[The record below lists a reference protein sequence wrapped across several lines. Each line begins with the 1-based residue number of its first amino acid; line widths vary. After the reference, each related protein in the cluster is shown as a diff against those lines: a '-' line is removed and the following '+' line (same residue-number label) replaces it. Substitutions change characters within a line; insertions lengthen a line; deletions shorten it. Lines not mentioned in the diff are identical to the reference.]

1 MDQERYVRVSE
12 KKGTSMSEAKK
23 DVVALVGAGGIGIAI
38 ARRVAQGKHLVVTSR
53 THEKAERIAESLRMD
68 GFDASGVACDLGS
81 REDILAVIERCQQ
94 FGPITNVICAGGV
107 SPSQAPIAEIL
118 RVDLYGSSVLLEE
131 FGKVIAPGGSGVV
144 VSSQSGHRLP
154 DLGTEQ
160 NWALAM
166 TPTEE
171 LLDLPFLT
179 EDEVG
184 TTLRAYQYA
193 KRCNVLRVQS
203 AACEWGRRD
212 ARVFSISPGIIMTPL
227 AFDELNGPRGEGYRK
242 MLELM
247 PAKRAGTVDEMGALV
262 AFLMGPEAGFIT
274 GTDILCDGGST
285 AAYWYGDLQ
294 YLQEG
299 WSKS

>member
-1 MDQERYVRVSE
+1 
-12 KKGTSMSEAKK
+12 MSESKKK
-23 DVVALVGAGGIGIAI
+23 DVVVLVGAGGIGIAI

-53 THEKAERIAESLRMD
+53 TQDKANRIAEGLRME
-68 GFDASGVACDLGS
+68 GFDATGVSCDLGS
-81 REDILAVIERCQQ
+81 RDDILAVIEHAQQ
-94 FGPITNVICAGGV
+94 FGSITNVICAGGV

-131 FGKVIAPGGSGVV
+131 FGKVIALGGSGVV

-154 DLGTEQ
+154 ALTQEQ

-171 LLDLPFLT
+171 LLDLDFLS
-179 EDEVG
+179 EEAIG

-193 KRCNVLRVQS
+193 KRCNVLRVQ
-203 AACEWGRRD
+203 AQACEWGRRGV
-212 ARVFSISPGIIMTPL
+212 RVFSISPGIIMTPL

-242 MLELM
+242 MLDLM

-262 AFLMGPEAGFIT
+262 AFLMGPEATFIT

-299 WSKS
+299 WAQS

>member
-1 MDQERYVRVSE
+1 MADI
-12 KKGTSMSEAKK
+12 KK
-23 DVVALVGAGGIGIAI
+23 DVVVLVGAGGIGIAI
-38 ARRVAQGKHLVVTSR
+38 ARRVAQGKHLVVTTLTQEETKR
-53 THEKAERIAESLRMD
+53 VVERLKKD
-68 GFDASGVACDLGS
+68 GFDVTGVACDLSS
-81 REDILAVIERCQQ
+81 RDDILAVIEHARQ

-107 SPSQAPIAEIL
+107 SPSQAPIARIL
-118 RVDLYGSSVLLEE
+118 RVDLYGTSVLLEE

-154 DLGTEQ
+154 ALAQEQ

-171 LLDLPFLT
+171 LLDLDFLS
-179 EDEVG
+179 EEAIG

-203 AACEWGRRD
+203 QACEWGKRG

-227 AFDELNGPRGEGYRK
+227 AFDELDGPRGEGYRK
-242 MLELM
+242 MLDLM

-262 AFLMGPEAGFIT
+262 AFLMGPEATFIT
-274 GTDILCDGGST
+274 GTDILCDGGCT

-299 WSKS
+299 WSQS

>member
-1 MDQERYVRVSE
+1 MADI
-12 KKGTSMSEAKK
+12 KK
-23 DVVALVGAGGIGIAI
+23 DVVVLVGAGGIGIAI
-38 ARRVAQGKHLVVTSR
+38 ARRVAQGKHLVVT
-53 THEKAERIAESLRMD
+53 TLTQEETKHVAERLKKD
-68 GFDASGVACDLGS
+68 GFDVTGVACDLS
-81 REDILAVIERCQQ
+81 KRTDIVAVIEHAQQ

-107 SPSQAPIAEIL
+107 SPSQAPIAQIL
-118 RVDLYGSSVLLEE
+118 RVDLYGTSVLLEE

-154 DLGTEQ
+154 ALAQEQ

-171 LLDLPFLT
+171 LLDLDFLS
-179 EDEVG
+179 EEAIG

-203 AACEWGRRD
+203 QACEWGKRG

-227 AFDELNGPRGEGYRK
+227 AFDELDGPRGEGYRK
-242 MLELM
+242 MLDLM

-262 AFLMGPEAGFIT
+262 AFLMGPEATFVT

-299 WSKS
+299 WAQS

>member
-1 MDQERYVRVSE
+1 ME
-12 KKGTSMSEAKK
+12 GTKK

-38 ARRVAQGKHLVVTSR
+38 ARRVAQGKHLVVTCHNQEMTDR
-53 THEKAERIAESLRMD
+53 VMESLRKE
-68 GFDASGVACDLGS
+68 GFDVSGLVCDLGS
-81 REDILAVIERCQQ
+81 REDVLAVIDHCQQ

-144 VSSQSGHRLP
+144 VSSQSGHRLS
-154 DLGTEQ
+154 DLGQEQ

-171 LLDLPFLT
+171 LLDLDFLA
-179 EDEVG
+179 EEKIG

-203 AACEWGRRD
+203 AACEWGARG

-247 PAKRAGTVDEMGALV
+247 PARRAGTVDEMGALV

-274 GTDILCDGGST
+274 GTDVLCDGGST
-285 AAYWYGDLQ
+285 AAYWFGDLQ

-299 WSKS
+299 WSQS

>member
-1 MDQERYVRVSE
+1 MADI
-12 KKGTSMSEAKK
+12 KK
-23 DVVALVGAGGIGIAI
+23 DVVVLVGAGGIGIAI
-38 ARRVAQGKHLVVTSR
+38 ARRVAQGKHLVVTTLTQEETKR
-53 THEKAERIAESLRMD
+53 VAERLKKD
-68 GFDASGVACDLGS
+68 GFDVTGVACDLS
-81 REDILAVIERCQQ
+81 KRTDIVAVIEHAQQ

-107 SPSQAPIAEIL
+107 SPSQAPIAQIL
-118 RVDLYGSSVLLEE
+118 RVDLYGTSVLLEE
-131 FGKVIAPGGSGVV
+131 FGKVIAPSGSGVV

-154 DLGTEQ
+154 ALAQEQ

-171 LLDLPFLT
+171 LLDLDFLS
-179 EDEVG
+179 EEAIG

-203 AACEWGRRD
+203 QACEWGKRG

-227 AFDELNGPRGEGYRK
+227 AFDELDGPRGEGYRK
-242 MLELM
+242 MLDLM

-262 AFLMGPEAGFIT
+262 AFLMGPEATFIT
-274 GTDILCDGGST
+274 GTDILCDGGCT

-299 WSKS
+299 WSQS

>member
-1 MDQERYVRVSE
+1 MAEIE
-12 KKGTSMSEAKK
+12 KN
-23 DVVALVGAGGIGIAI
+23 VVVLVGAGGIGIAI
-38 ARRVAQGKHLVVTSR
+38 ARRVAQGKHLVVTSLTQEETDR
-53 THEKAERIAESLRMD
+53 VVERLRMD
-68 GFDASGVACDLGS
+68 GFDVTGVACDLGS
-81 REDILAVIERCQQ
+81 REDILAVIEHARK

-107 SPSQAPIAEIL
+107 SPSQAPIAQIL
-118 RVDLYGSSVLLEE
+118 RVDLYGTSVLLEE

-154 DLGTEQ
+154 ALTQEQ

-171 LLDLPFLT
+171 LLDLGFLS
-179 EDEVG
+179 EEAIG

-203 AACEWGRRD
+203 QACEWGKRG

-242 MLELM
+242 MLDLM

-262 AFLMGPEAGFIT
+262 AFLMGPEATFIT
-274 GTDILCDGGST
+274 GTDILCDGGCT

-294 YLQEG
+294 YLQEN

>member
-1 MDQERYVRVSE
+1 MAES
-12 KKGTSMSEAKK
+12 KK
-23 DVVALVGAGGIGIAI
+23 DVVVLVGAGGIGVAI
-38 ARRVAQGKHLVVTSR
+38 ARRVAVGKHLVVTSHTQEATEEVVR
-53 THEKAERIAESLRMD
+53 TLQMQ
-68 GFDASGVACDLGS
+68 GFEVSGLKCDLGT
-81 REDILAVIERCQQ
+81 RDDILAVIEHAQQ

-131 FGKVIAPGGSGVV
+131 FGRVIAPGGSGVV

-154 DLGTEQ
+154 DLGAEH

-179 EDEVG
+179 EEKIG

-203 AACEWGRRD
+203 AACEWGKRG

-227 AFDELNGPRGEGYRK
+227 AFDELNGPRGEGYRR

>member
-1 MDQERYVRVSE
+1 MAQQNQ
-12 KKGTSMSEAKK
+12 K

-38 ARRVAQGKHLVVTSR
+38 ARRVAVGKHLVVTSR
-53 THEKAERIAESLRMD
+53 TQEKADRIAADLQRD
-68 GFDASGVACDLGS
+68 GFETTGVACDLGS
-81 REDILAVIERCQQ
+81 RVDILAVIEHCQQ

-154 DLGTEQ
+154 ALTQEQ

-171 LLDLPFLT
+171 LLGLDFLS
-179 EDEVG
+179 EEAIG
-184 TTLRAYQYA
+184 TTLHAYQYA
-193 KRCNVLRVQS
+193 KRCNVLRVQ
-203 AACEWGRRD
+203 AQACEWGKRG

-242 MLELM
+242 MLDLM

-262 AFLMGPEAGFIT
+262 AFLMGPEATFIT

-294 YLQEG
+294 YLQEN

>member
-1 MDQERYVRVSE
+1 MT
-12 KKGTSMSEAKK
+12 GKK
-23 DVVALVGAGGIGIAI
+23 DVVVLVGAGGIGIAI

-53 THEKAERIAESLRMD
+53 TQDKAERIAEDLQKE
-68 GFDASGVACDLGS
+68 GFDATGVACDLGS
-81 REDILAVIERCQQ
+81 RADIIAVIEHAQQ
-94 FGPITNVICAGGV
+94 FGLITNVICAGGV
-107 SPSQAPIAEIL
+107 SPSQAPITEIL

-154 DLGTEQ
+154 DLGK
-160 NWALAM
+160 
-166 TPTEE
+166 PTEE
-171 LLDLPFLT
+171 LLDLPFLS
-179 EDEVG
+179 EEAIG

-203 AACEWGRRD
+203 QACEWGKRG

-227 AFDELNGPRGEGYRK
+227 AYDELNGPRGEGYRK
-242 MLELM
+242 MLDTM
-247 PAKRAGTVDEMGALV
+247 PAGRAGTVDEMGALV
-262 AFLMGPEAGFIT
+262 AFLMGPEATFIS
-274 GTDILCDGGST
+274 GTDILCDGGCT

-299 WSKS
+299 WSQS

>member
-1 MDQERYVRVSE
+1 MAEIT
-12 KKGTSMSEAKK
+12 KN
-23 DVVALVGAGGIGIAI
+23 VVVLVGAGGIGIAI
-38 ARRVAQGKHLVVTSR
+38 ARRVAQGKHLVVTSLTQEETDR
-53 THEKAERIAESLRMD
+53 VVERLKMD
-68 GFDASGVACDLGS
+68 GFDVTGVACDLSS
-81 REDILAVIERCQQ
+81 RDDILAVIEHAQQ
-94 FGPITNVICAGGV
+94 FGSITNVICAGGV
-107 SPSQAPIAEIL
+107 SPSQAPIAQIL
-118 RVDLYGSSVLLEE
+118 RVDLYGTSVLLEE

-154 DLGTEQ
+154 ALTQEQ

-171 LLDLPFLT
+171 LLDLDFLC
-179 EDEVG
+179 EEAIG

-193 KRCNVLRVQS
+193 KRCNVLRVQ
-203 AACEWGRRD
+203 AQACEWGKRG

-227 AFDELNGPRGEGYRK
+227 AFDELNGPRGGGYRK
-242 MLELM
+242 MLDLM

-262 AFLMGPEAGFIT
+262 AFLMGPEATFIT

-299 WSKS
+299 WSQS

>member
-1 MDQERYVRVSE
+1 MAECE
-12 KKGTSMSEAKK
+12 K

-38 ARRVAQGKHLVVTSR
+38 ARRVAQGKHLVVTCHNQEMTDR
-53 THEKAERIAESLRMD
+53 VVKTLQQE
-68 GFDASGVACDLGS
+68 GFEVTGLVCDLGS
-81 REDILAVIERCQQ
+81 RKDILAVIEHCQH

-118 RVDLYGSSVLLEE
+118 RVDLYGTSVLLEE
-131 FGKVIAPGGSGVV
+131 FGKVVAPGGSGVV

-171 LLDLPFLT
+171 LLSLDFLA
-179 EDEVG
+179 EERIG

-193 KRCNVLRVQS
+193 KRCNVLRVRS
-203 AACEWGRRD
+203 AACEWGKRG

-262 AFLMGPEAGFIT
+262 SFLMGPEAGFIT

-294 YLQEG
+294 YLQEN

>member
-1 MDQERYVRVSE
+1 
-12 KKGTSMSEAKK
+12 MSESKKK
-23 DVVALVGAGGIGIAI
+23 DVVVLVGAGGIGIAI

-53 THEKAERIAESLRMD
+53 TQDKANRIAEGLRME
-68 GFDASGVACDLGS
+68 GFDATGVSCDLGS
-81 REDILAVIERCQQ
+81 RDDILAVIEHAQQ
-94 FGPITNVICAGGV
+94 FGSITNVICAGGV

-131 FGKVIAPGGSGVV
+131 FGKVIALGGSGVV

-154 DLGTEQ
+154 ALTQEQ

-171 LLDLPFLT
+171 LLDLDFLS
-179 EDEVG
+179 EKAIG

-193 KRCNVLRVQS
+193 KRCNVLRVQ
-203 AACEWGRRD
+203 AQACEWGKRG

-242 MLELM
+242 MLDLM

-262 AFLMGPEAGFIT
+262 AFLMGSEATFIT

-285 AAYWYGDLQ
+285 AAYWYGDLR

-299 WSKS
+299 WAQS

>member
-1 MDQERYVRVSE
+1 MAEQL
-12 KKGTSMSEAKK
+12 KK
-23 DVVALVGAGGIGIAI
+23 DVVVLVGAGGIGIAI

-53 THEKAERIAESLRMD
+53 TQEKATKIAEGLQRD
-68 GFDASGVACDLGS
+68 GFDATGVACDLGT
-81 REDILAVIERCQQ
+81 RQDILAVIEHAQQ

-154 DLGTEQ
+154 DLGQEQ

-171 LLDLPFLT
+171 LLSLPFLS
-179 EDEVG
+179 EEAIG

-203 AACEWGRRD
+203 QACEWGKRG

-227 AFDELNGPRGEGYRK
+227 AFDELNGPRGEGYRT
-242 MLELM
+242 MLDRM
-247 PAKRAGTVDEMGALV
+247 PARRAGTVDEMGALV
-262 AFLMGPEAGFIT
+262 AFLMGPEASFVT
-274 GTDILCDGGST
+274 GTDILCDGGCT

-294 YLQEG
+294 YLQEN

>member
-1 MDQERYVRVSE
+1 MTENNVQ
-12 KKGTSMSEAKK
+12 K

-38 ARRVAQGKHLVVTSR
+38 ARRVAQGKHLVVTSLTQEETDR
-53 THEKAERIAESLRMD
+53 VVERLKKD
-68 GFDASGVACDLGS
+68 GFDVTGVACDLS
-81 REDILAVIERCQQ
+81 RRADIVAVIEHAQQ

-107 SPSQAPIAEIL
+107 SPSQASIAQIL
-118 RVDLYGSSVLLEE
+118 RVDLYGTSVLLEE

-154 DLGTEQ
+154 ALSQEQ

-171 LLDLPFLT
+171 LLGLDFLS
-179 EDEVG
+179 EEAIG

-203 AACEWGRRD
+203 QACEWGKRG

-242 MLELM
+242 MLDLM

-262 AFLMGPEAGFIT
+262 AFLMGPEATFVT
-274 GTDILCDGGST
+274 GTDILCDGGCT

-294 YLQEG
+294 YLQEN

>member
-1 MDQERYVRVSE
+1 MAQ
-12 KKGTSMSEAKK
+12 K

-53 THEKAERIAESLRMD
+53 TQQKAEKIAEGLRQE
-68 GFDASGVACDLGS
+68 GFEVSGVACDLGS
-81 REDILAVIERCQQ
+81 REDILAVIAHCQE

-131 FGKVIAPGGSGVV
+131 FGRVIAPGGSGVV

-154 DLGTEQ
+154 DLGQEQ

-171 LLDLPFLT
+171 LLGLDFLA
-179 EDEVG
+179 EDKIG

-203 AACEWGRRD
+203 EACKWGERG

-285 AAYWYGDLQ
+285 AAYWYGALQ

-299 WSKS
+299 WSQS

>member
-1 MDQERYVRVSE
+1 ME
-12 KKGTSMSEAKK
+12 GTKK

-38 ARRVAQGKHLVVTSR
+38 ARRVAQGKHLVVTCHNQEMTDR
-53 THEKAERIAESLRMD
+53 VMESLRKE
-68 GFDASGVACDLGS
+68 GFDVSGLVCDLGS
-81 REDILAVIERCQQ
+81 REDVLAVIDHCQQ

-131 FGKVIAPGGSGVV
+131 FGRVIAPGGSGVV

-154 DLGTEQ
+154 DLGAEQ

-171 LLDLPFLT
+171 LLALDFLA
-179 EDEVG
+179 EDKVG

-203 AACEWGRRD
+203 AACEWGRRG
-212 ARVFSISPGIIMTPL
+212 ARVFSISPGIIMTAL

-247 PAKRAGTVDEMGALV
+247 PARRAGTVDEMGALV

-274 GTDILCDGGST
+274 GTDVLCDGGST
-285 AAYWYGDLQ
+285 AAYWFGDLQ

-299 WSKS
+299 WSQS

>member
-1 MDQERYVRVSE
+1 MAQQRQ
-12 KKGTSMSEAKK
+12 KG
-23 DVVALVGAGGIGIAI
+23 VVALVGAGGIGVAI

-53 THEKAERIAESLRMD
+53 TQEKADRIAESLQKD
-68 GFDASGVACDLGS
+68 GFEATGVACDLGS
-81 REDILAVIERCQQ
+81 REDILAVIEHCQQ

-154 DLGTEQ
+154 DLGQEQ

-171 LLDLPFLT
+171 LLSLPFLS
-179 EDEVG
+179 EEAIG
-184 TTLRAYQYA
+184 TTLHAYQYA

-203 AACEWGRRD
+203 QACEWGKRG

-242 MLELM
+242 MLDLM
-247 PAKRAGTVDEMGALV
+247 PAGRAGTVDEMGALV
-262 AFLMGPEAGFIT
+262 AFLMGPEATFIT
-274 GTDILCDGGST
+274 GTDILCDGGCT

-299 WSKS
+299 WAQS

>member
-1 MDQERYVRVSE
+1 MTNT
-12 KKGTSMSEAKK
+12 KKN
-23 DVVALVGAGGIGIAI
+23 VAVLVGAGGIGIAI
-38 ARRVAQGKHLVVTSR
+38 ARRVAQGKHLVVTSLTQEETDR
-53 THEKAERIAESLRMD
+53 VAERLRMD
-68 GFDASGVACDLGS
+68 GFDVTGVACDLSS
-81 REDILAVIERCQQ
+81 RADIVAVIEHARQ

-107 SPSQAPIAEIL
+107 SPSQAPIAQIL
-118 RVDLYGSSVLLEE
+118 RVDLYGTSVLLEE

-154 DLGTEQ
+154 ALTQEQ

-171 LLDLPFLT
+171 LLDLDFLS
-179 EDEVG
+179 EEAIG

-193 KRCNVLRVQS
+193 KRCNVLRVQ
-203 AACEWGRRD
+203 AQACEWGRRG

-242 MLELM
+242 MLDLM

-262 AFLMGPEAGFIT
+262 AFLMGPEATFIT

-294 YLQEG
+294 YLQEN

>member
-1 MDQERYVRVSE
+1 MDKV
-12 KKGTSMSEAKK
+12 MK
-23 DVVALVGAGGIGIAI
+23 DVVALVGAGGIGVAI
-38 ARRVAQGKHLVVTSR
+38 ARRVAQGKHLVLTSR
-53 THEKAERIAESLRMD
+53 TQEEVDRVAADLQRD
-68 GFDASGVACDLGS
+68 GFDCSAMACDLGS
-81 REDILAVIERCQQ
+81 REDILAVIAHCQQ

-118 RVDLYGSSVLLEE
+118 RVDLYGTSVLLEE
-131 FGKVIAPGGSGVV
+131 FGKVIAQGGSGVV

-154 DLGTEQ
+154 ALSAEE

-171 LLDLPFLT
+171 LLNLPLLA
-179 EDEVG
+179 EDSVG

-203 AACEWGRRD
+203 QACEWGRRG

-242 MLELM
+242 MLDLM

-262 AFLMGPEAGFIT
+262 AFLMGPEGTFIT

-299 WSKS
+299 WSQS

>member
-1 MDQERYVRVSE
+1 MTEI
-12 KKGTSMSEAKK
+12 KK
-23 DVVALVGAGGIGIAI
+23 DVVVLVGAGGIGIAI
-38 ARRVAQGKHLVVTSR
+38 ARRVAQGKHLVVTSLTQEETDR
-53 THEKAERIAESLRMD
+53 VVERLKKD
-68 GFDASGVACDLGS
+68 GFDVTGIACDLS
-81 REDILAVIERCQQ
+81 KRTDIVAVIEHAQQ

-107 SPSQAPIAEIL
+107 SPSQAPIAQIL
-118 RVDLYGSSVLLEE
+118 RVDLYGTSVLLEE

-154 DLGTEQ
+154 ALTQEQ

-166 TPTEE
+166 TPAEE
-171 LLDLPFLT
+171 LLDLDFLS
-179 EDEVG
+179 EEAIG

-203 AACEWGRRD
+203 QACEWGKRD

-242 MLELM
+242 MLDLM
-247 PAKRAGTVDEMGALV
+247 PAKRAGTVDEMGVLV
-262 AFLMGPEAGFIT
+262 AFLMGPEATFIT
-274 GTDILCDGGST
+274 GTDILCDGGCT

-294 YLQEG
+294 YLQEN

>member
-1 MDQERYVRVSE
+1 MLENQ
-12 KKGTSMSEAKK
+12 TKK

-53 THEKAERIAESLRMD
+53 TQEKAERIAAGLVKD
-68 GFDASGVACDLGS
+68 GFEASGVACDLGS
-81 REDILAVIERCQQ
+81 REDILAVIAYCQQ
-94 FGPITNVICAGGV
+94 FGSITNVICAGGV

-154 DLGTEQ
+154 ALSQEE

-166 TPTEE
+166 TPTED
-171 LLDLPFLT
+171 LLSLPMLA
-179 EDEVG
+179 EERIG

-193 KRCNVLRVQS
+193 KRCNVLRVAAQ
-203 AACEWGRRD
+203 ACEWGKRG

-227 AFDELNGPRGEGYRK
+227 AFDELNGPRGEGYRT
-242 MLELM
+242 MLDLM

-262 AFLMGPEAGFIT
+262 AFLMGPEATFIT

>member
-1 MDQERYVRVSE
+1 MD
-12 KKGTSMSEAKK
+12 EAEK

-38 ARRVAQGKHLVVTSR
+38 ARRVAQGKHLVVTSL
-53 THEKAERIAESLRMD
+53 TQEEAERIAADLRRD
-68 GFDASGVACDLGS
+68 GFDCSGAACDLGS
-81 REDILAVIERCQQ
+81 REDILAVIEHCRR

-131 FGKVIAPGGSGVV
+131 FGKVIAPGGSGVI

-154 DLGTEQ
+154 ALSPED

-166 TPTEE
+166 TPVEE
-171 LLDLPFLT
+171 LLSLPLLA
-179 EDEVG
+179 EERIG

-203 AACEWGRRD
+203 QACQWGRRG

-227 AFDELNGPRGEGYRK
+227 AFDELNGPRGEGYRR
-242 MLELM
+242 MLDLM

-262 AFLMGPEAGFIT
+262 AFLMGPEGTFIT

-299 WSKS
+299 WSQS

>member
-1 MDQERYVRVSE
+1 ME
-12 KKGTSMSEAKK
+12 
-23 DVVALVGAGGIGIAI
+23 
-38 ARRVAQGKHLVVTSR
+38 
-53 THEKAERIAESLRMD
+53 
-68 GFDASGVACDLGS
+68 GFDATGVPCDLGS
-81 REDILAVIERCQQ
+81 RDDILAVIEHAQQ

-107 SPSQAPIAEIL
+107 SPSQAPITEIL

-154 DLGTEQ
+154 ALTQEQ

-171 LLDLPFLT
+171 LLDLDFLS
-179 EDEVG
+179 EEAIG
-184 TTLRAYQYA
+184 TTLHAYQYA
-193 KRCNVLRVQS
+193 KRCNVLRVQ
-203 AACEWGRRD
+203 AQACEWGKRG

-242 MLELM
+242 MLDLM

-262 AFLMGPEAGFIT
+262 AFLMGPEATFIT

-299 WSKS
+299 WAQS

>member
-1 MDQERYVRVSE
+1 MADI
-12 KKGTSMSEAKK
+12 KK
-23 DVVALVGAGGIGIAI
+23 DVVVLVGAGGIGIAI
-38 ARRVAQGKHLVVTSR
+38 ARRVAQGKHLVVT
-53 THEKAERIAESLRMD
+53 TLTQEETKHVAERLKKD
-68 GFDASGVACDLGS
+68 GFDVTGVACDLS
-81 REDILAVIERCQQ
+81 KRTDIVAVIEHAQQ

-107 SPSQAPIAEIL
+107 SPSQAPIAQIL
-118 RVDLYGSSVLLEE
+118 RVDLYGTSVLLEE

-154 DLGTEQ
+154 ALAQEQ

-171 LLDLPFLT
+171 LLDLDFLS
-179 EDEVG
+179 EEAIG

-203 AACEWGRRD
+203 QACEWGKRG

-227 AFDELNGPRGEGYRK
+227 AFDELDGPRGEGYRK
-242 MLELM
+242 MLDLM

-262 AFLMGPEAGFIT
+262 AFLMGPEATFIT
-274 GTDILCDGGST
+274 GTDILCDGGCT

-299 WSKS
+299 WSQS